1 MNRSLQLCPR
11 PQLFKRWIA
20 LSFGQITIRRISIT
34 EINYA
39 IHWIVIYPEDSAIQ
53 HLNNWG
59 QMNHYPV
66 DKYLGNQ

>member
-1 MNRSLQLCPR
+1 MNRCPKLCPR

-20 LSFGQITIRRISIT
+20 LSSGEITFQWISIT

-53 HLNNWG
+53 HLNNCG
-59 QMNHYPV
+59 QMNQYPV